1 MDWVAQSKIHLNYV
15 GASEDVLHKKITV
28 VLIKPCLVF
37 DPGQHHHITTT
48 FLKRSLWLAD
58 LGHIFNYLHFTCLI
72 RKPTHKLSKQ
82 PNKTQMHILKAI
94 KSILTFSCKVQN
106 SENFTVLPFTF
117 FAILCKIIIFQI
129 LFINSDEHGFVHSW
143 GMIQC
148 CEVLRGQDPSQ
159 ESHPINNNKS

>member
-82 PNKTQMHILKAI
+82 PLKAI

-117 FAILCKIIIFQI
+117 FAILCKIIIFQRQPNI
-129 LFINSDEHGFVHSW
+129 IHQFLWTRICTF
-143 GMIQC
+143 
-148 CEVLRGQDPSQ
+148 LRIDPMLRSASGTGS
-159 ESHPINNNKS
+159 ESGIPPH